1 MNGNRSVATI
11 AAPEF
16 INLSEDAINPGISEC
31 EVKVFYIGKNRNGS
45 FIDKNT
51 AIQMANSLPGTP
63 IVGAFRKDVEDFGDH
78 GDVLHLED
86 GELTFLCKTVPYG
99 FVAPDARCFF
109 KTFLET
115 DSEGNSIERE
125 YLMTT
130 GYLWT
135 GQYPELKDVII
146 SGKGQSMELDPETL
160 SGEWAKSNNSEIE
173 FFIIND
179 AVFTKLC
186 ILGDDVEPCFEGAS
200 VTAPDI
206 SKQFTFKQDFSNT
219 LFSMMKE
226 LQHAMNVDTN
236 YIEGGSHMLRKGTD
250 GLNNDDDVVIELEVD
265 ANGAEDD
272 QGETSTSATLGQ
284 ESDPVSIEL
293 DDVAEVS
300 ADEQTENSDV
310 SDNTADTADE
320 SSTEESSDSDGDN
333 NDAGS
338 EFAANQ
344 EEPTEL
350 ELEFAKLQEE
360 YNSMKAE
367 LESLR
372 TYKLEQEN
380 AQKDEIINK
389 YYMLDDADKA
399 DVIAH
404 KSELT
409 CQEIEEKLAF
419 AYVQKNVDF
428 SSIDGSPEEVDTVI
442 LEEEDPITTFSLDDN
457 AGYVPPIV
465 DALRQ
470 VNTR

>member
-115 DSEGNSIERE
+115 DSEGNPVERE

-146 SGKGQSMELDPETL
+146 NGKGQSMELDPETL
-160 SGEWAKSNNSEIE
+160 SGEWAKNNNSEIE

-200 VTAPDI
+200 VTAPNI
-206 SKQFTFKQDFSNT
+206 SKQFAFKQDFSNT
-219 LFSMMKE
+219 LFSMIKE
-226 LQHAMNVDTN
+226 LQYAIDHTE
-236 YIEGGSHMLRKGTD
+236 EGGSHMLRKSTD

-265 ANGAEDD
+265 ELAETSGAEDN
-272 QGETSTSATLGQ
+272 QGEPTESETEQ
-284 ESDPVSIEL
+284 ESDPVSTEPAADAGSIE
-293 DDVAEVS
+293 DSASEISEVS
-300 ADEQTENSDV
+300 EQSDV
-310 SDNTADTADE
+310 S
-320 SSTEESSDSDGDN
+320 EESAEGSSDGDGDGDS
-333 NDAGS
+333 DAGTEFTVEEPEVNP
-338 EFAANQ
+338 EFAQ
-344 EEPTEL
+344 
-350 ELEFAKLQEE
+350 LQEE
-360 YNSMKAE
+360 LDTLKAE

-372 TYKLEQEN
+372 AYKLEQEN
-380 AQKDEIINK
+380 AQKDAIINK
-389 YYMLDDADKA
+389 YYMLDDADKT

-428 SSIDGSPEEVDTVI
+428 SSIDGSLEEVETAVS
-442 LEEEDPITTFSLDDN
+442 EEEDPITTFSLDDN